1 MMLVFTEEWLKGLTH
16 RYRNHKGHSKPF
28 IYFVAVEDEFKSTRE
43 QIEKWVALLPA
54 GLQKKVIA
62 SLQSDVGFQQT
73 YHELAVGSLISGSGL
88 QLTYERDFDGLTP
101 DWFVSAGNGLNF
113 IVEVFSENVSQTTD
127 SLDARLGELQS
138 RISELPFDFALS
150 VDIPFDW
157 NSLSLDSGR
166 SKIIAKKVKDW
177 LASDN
182 PQIGTELHVDEF
194 SFEVILRD
202 RKYAHV
208 MLMGFGRSF
217 WVNPEPLRRNIET
230 KIDKY
235 KKIALANKFPFLVA
249 VVAEFRTGY
258 DLEGLEDI
266 LFGKEVFDIAIDN
279 ATSEAVEQTTR
290 RKNDGLFVK
299 KPLLSGVIWA
309 SKPIAREWQM
319 RSYLNPHAQFPL
331 PEKSF
336 G

>member
-1 MMLVFTEEWLKGLTH
+1 MLVFNEEWLTGLTQ
-16 RYRNHKGHSKPF
+16 RYRNHKRYSRPF

-43 QIEKWVALLPA
+43 QIENWVALLPA

-73 YHELAVGSLISGSGL
+73 YHELAVGSLISGFGL
-88 QLTYERDFDGLTP
+88 QLTYESDFDGQTP
-101 DWFVSAGNGLNF
+101 DWFVRAGNGLNF

-150 VDIPFDW
+150 VDIPFGW
-157 NSLSLDSGR
+157 NSIGLDSGR
-166 SKIIAKKVKDW
+166 SKSIAKRVKEW

-182 PQIGTELHVDEF
+182 PSIGTELHVDEF

-208 MLMGFGRSF
+208 MLMGFGRAF
-217 WVNPEPLRRNIET
+217 WVNPTPLRRNIEA
-230 KIDKY
+230 KVDKY
-235 KKIALANKFPFLVA
+235 KKLVESNRIPFAVA

-266 LFGKEVFDIAIDN
+266 LFGKEVFDLAIDN
-279 ATSEAVEQTTR
+279 ATSGVVAQTTR

-309 SKPIAREWQM
+309 SKPIAGEWQM